1 MGDMSKVKI
10 CGVGRAEDVDA
21 VNRAL
26 PDYVG
31 FVLAPSRRRVSA
43 AEAAALKER
52 LDPRIATVGVF
63 VNEDIGEV
71 AKIVERGI
79 VDMVQLHG
87 DEDDAYIKRLKEAC
101 GCGVIKAIGIRAAV
115 ANAAYRSDAGTC
127 VACNSLLQPQPHPQ
141 YLPQLPLQPPLPLL
155 PTPPPSAD
163 YLLFDAPA
171 SPGQRG
177 GGGRAFDWN
186 VLKGYSGAPFFLAG
200 GLTACTVADAVRT
213 LSPYCVD
220 VSSGVETNGRKDA
233 DKIMHFVST
242 VRGLDI

>member
-1 MGDMSKVKI
+1 
-10 CGVGRAEDVDA
+10 
-21 VNRAL
+21 
-26 PDYVG
+26 
-31 FVLAPSRRRVSA
+31 
-43 AEAAALKER
+43 
-52 LDPRIATVGVF
+52 
-63 VNEDIGEV
+63 
-71 AKIVERGI
+71 
-79 VDMVQLHG
+79 
-87 DEDDAYIKRLKEAC
+87 
-101 GCGVIKAIGIRAAV
+101 
-115 ANAAYRSDAGTC
+115 
-127 VACNSLLQPQPHPQ
+127 ACNSLLQPQPHPQHLPQLPPPPPQPIPPIQQPQPHPQ

>member
-1 MGDMSKVKI
+1 MSKVKI

-141 YLPQLPLQPPLPLL
+141 YLPQLPPQPPLPTQPPL
-155 PTPPPSAD
+155 PPPPPSAD
-163 YLLFDAPA
+163 YLLFDALTT
-171 SPGQRG
+171 SGRRG
-177 GGGRAFDWN
+177 GAGKAFDWGA
-186 VLKGYSGAPFFLAG
+186 LIGYAGPPYFLAG
-200 GLTACTVADAVRT
+200 GLTAGTVADAIRI

-220 VSSGVETNGRKDA
+220 VSSGVETDGLKDA
-233 DKIMHFVST
+233 AKINQFVHI
-242 VRGLDI
+242 VREMD